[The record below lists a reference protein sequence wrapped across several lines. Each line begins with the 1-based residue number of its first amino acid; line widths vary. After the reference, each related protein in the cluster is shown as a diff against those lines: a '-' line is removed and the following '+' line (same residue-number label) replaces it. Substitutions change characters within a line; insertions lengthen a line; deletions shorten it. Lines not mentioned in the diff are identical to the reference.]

1 MDGLDDRRVTP
12 GLRTLPVDRAGAP
25 GHDEVIVEEPLELRI
40 EGIAAAVT
48 MRTPGADLDLAA
60 GFLLTEGVVDGW
72 DDVRALA
79 QVSANVVDVRLREG
93 VPAARARSA
102 DRALYATSSCGIC
115 GIASLDRMPRPRK
128 VGSAWVPEAQVLAT
142 VLALLPTQMPWFAAT
157 GGCHGAALFD
167 RAGTVVSAREDV
179 GRHNAVDKV
188 LGSVLRADG
197 EFDGLALIVSSRA
210 GFEIVQK
217 AAAAGVGAL
226 VCLGAATS
234 LAADAAAYAGL
245 PLFGWAARGLL
256 RYGGPPS

>member
-1 MDGLDDRRVTP
+1 MKS
-12 GLRTLPVDRAGAP
+12 GLRTLRVERAGTP
-25 GHDEVIVEEPLELRI
+25 GQDDVIVEEPLELRI

-60 GFLLTEGVVDGW
+60 GFLLTEGIIDGW

-79 QVSANVVDVRLREG
+79 QVSENVVDVRLREG

-102 DRALYATSSCGIC
+102 DRAMYATSSCGIC
-115 GIASLDRMPRPRK
+115 GTASLDRMPKPRK
-128 VGSAWVPEAQVLAT
+128 VGGAWAPEAGVLQAVLA
-142 VLALLPTQMPWFAAT
+142 ALPTHMPWFTAT

-167 RAGTVVSAREDV
+167 RQGAVLSAREDV

-197 EFDGLALIVSSRA
+197 EFEGLALIVSSRA

-217 AAAAGVGAL
+217 AAAAGVGAV

-234 LAADAAAYAGL
+234 LEVDAAAFAGL

-256 RYGGPPS
+256 RYGGQSSQ